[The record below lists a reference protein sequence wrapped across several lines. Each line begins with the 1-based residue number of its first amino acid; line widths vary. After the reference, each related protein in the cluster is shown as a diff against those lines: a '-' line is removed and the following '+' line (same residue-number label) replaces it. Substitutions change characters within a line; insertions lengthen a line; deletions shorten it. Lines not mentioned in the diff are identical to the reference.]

1 MSSLVT
7 TPLEPTL
14 APAKNSILRSDFL
27 RHIAQMGGWRLG
39 SLVAGF
45 AGSVWAARCLGPDN
59 LGISSM
65 ITATVAQLGLLI
77 GLNQDANLWL
87 PETHGD
93 LLRTRH

>member
-39 SLVAGF
+39 SLVAGV
-45 AGSVWAARCLGPDN
+45 AGSPQRCAWQKICLMRPKRC
-59 LGISSM
+59 
-65 ITATVAQLGLLI
+65 A
-77 GLNQDANLWL
+77 
-87 PETHGD
+87 
-93 LLRTRH
+93 